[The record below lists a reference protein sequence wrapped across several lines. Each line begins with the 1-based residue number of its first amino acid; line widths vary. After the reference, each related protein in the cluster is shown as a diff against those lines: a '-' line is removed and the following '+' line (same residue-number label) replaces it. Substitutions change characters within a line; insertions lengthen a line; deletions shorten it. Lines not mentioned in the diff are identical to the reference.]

1 VRVEKRTRR
10 TSRAHVTGAESP
22 GQALRTAGVIPN
34 KRRGQNFLVQGAIA
48 DRIVALADLQAGDEV
63 IEIGPGL
70 GILSERILAAPISML
85 HLVELDHELAAR
97 LRTKLNGNFDLIE
110 ADFLKLDPKALAAH
124 PPIKVIGNLPFNVAA
139 AITRKLSKDR
149 NLIARMVLMFQ
160 REVGERM
167 RAGPG
172 DTGYGALSVLIALD
186 WEIPSHFRVEAGSFH
201 PRPKVDAE
209 VLCFVPRREPLYAPA
224 PRSEVRDVIRAGF
237 ATRRKNLRNTLSAGL
252 RIRPECVEAALN
264 LAEIDPAQRA
274 ERMSPEDFVR
284 LSRAIQTVTSLRA
297 QNIRDA

>member
-1 VRVEKRTRR
+1 MPSK
-10 TSRAHVTGAESP
+10 
-22 GQALRTAGVIPN
+22 
-34 KRRGQNFLVQGAIA
+34 KRGQNFLVQGAIA
-48 DRIVALADLQAGDEV
+48 DRIVALAELQAGDEV

-85 HLVELDHELAAR
+85 HLVELDRELAAR
-97 LRTKLNGNFDLIE
+97 LRTRLKGNFDLIKS
-110 ADFLKLDPKALAAH
+110 DFLKLDLTPLAAH

-139 AITRKLSKDR
+139 AIARKLGEDR
-149 NLIARMVLMFQ
+149 DLIARMVLMFQ

-172 DTGYGALSVLIALD
+172 DSGYGALSVLIALD

-209 VLCFVPRREPLYAPA
+209 VLCFVPRRVPLYAPA
-224 PRSEVRDVIRAGF
+224 PRSQVRDLIRAGF
-237 ATRRKNLRNTLSAGL
+237 AVRRKNLRNALSAGL
-252 RIRPECVEAALN
+252 RMRPECVEAALK

-284 LSRAIQTVTSLRA
+284 LSRAIQTVTSARA
-297 QNIRDA
+297 QTIRDA